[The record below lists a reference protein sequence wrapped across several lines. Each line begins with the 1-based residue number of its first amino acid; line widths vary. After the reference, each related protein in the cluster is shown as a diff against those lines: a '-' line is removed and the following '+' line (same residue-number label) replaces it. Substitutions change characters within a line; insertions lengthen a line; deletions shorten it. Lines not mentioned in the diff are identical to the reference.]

1 MVAEVTG
8 NPPKSVNQWSE
19 MPKISPTPV
28 QGGSGVDVAPKP
40 TPGLAFGQGAALA
53 QASPATR
60 PKTVSPLQLT
70 EINKARDHLKAA
82 QTPDEVTAAKEELR
96 RAVDNEMYRLSS
108 HSRIYVV
115 RSPTDRRDVGKR
127 IVDQFAGDQDVR
139 EAIRGANYGH
149 VLLDLHLLTGSIK
162 DGQLKLT
169 DTAAQEFIADAA
181 DWITAPD
188 RGEGANVAA
197 LAHNQ
202 FTRLLNMIKTEA
214 SFDTSQEILAALVV
228 QCRKEPDWI
237 VSIESADSVSKL
249 KNLIGNGNSE
259 ANAAIKDYEAAANYP
274 TP

>member
-1 MVAEVTG
+1 MFEPSTAITTRRCCVSSLWGRGESHSIFHCSCNLWHTGRCTIAIVIEALCILAAAAGSRDWLGCAAPKIRREKPMVAEVTG

-139 EAIRGANYGH
+139 EAIRGA
-149 VLLDLHLLTGSIK
+149 
-162 DGQLKLT
+162 
-169 DTAAQEFIADAA
+169 
-181 DWITAPD
+181 
-188 RGEGANVAA
+188 
-197 LAHNQ
+197 
-202 FTRLLNMIKTEA
+202 
-214 SFDTSQEILAALVV
+214 
-228 QCRKEPDWI
+228 
-237 VSIESADSVSKL
+237 
-249 KNLIGNGNSE
+249 
-259 ANAAIKDYEAAANYP
+259 
-274 TP
+274 